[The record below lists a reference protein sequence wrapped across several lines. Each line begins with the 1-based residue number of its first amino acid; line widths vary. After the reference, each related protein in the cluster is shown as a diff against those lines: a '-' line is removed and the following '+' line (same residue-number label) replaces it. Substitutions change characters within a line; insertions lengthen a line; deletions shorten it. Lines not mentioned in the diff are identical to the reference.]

1 MDADAKSPAVPPPPP
16 PPPPPSSPP
25 PKAAPAVPFNV
36 RRGQAIFKKH
46 CGQCHTFK
54 VEGRGTVRGPNLLGV
69 VGTMAG
75 AKVKEWGGSHLRLQE
90 FRVTWTEA
98 VLLSWLERPANVVP
112 QKAGDRSCMTF
123 RGMDSEEDREDLVAY
138 LAKGA

>member
-75 AKVKEWGGSHLRLQE
+75 AKADIGSE
-90 FRVTWTEA
+90 
-98 VLLSWLERPANVVP
+98 
-112 QKAGDRSCMTF
+112 D
-123 RGMDSEEDREDLVAY
+123 DEEDHGRSRNGEAAICACRTSGSPGRRPY
-138 LAKGA
+138 CFHGWSARPMSCF